1 MEIPTA
7 GYDMVLVSHEDYETV
22 SKLNVFI
29 HQKYPR
35 INIEGFQHTLHRFI
49 MSRYSGTIPDNMV
62 VDHING
68 NKLDARR
75 ENLRIVTPSQNAH
88 NKKCEP
94 PKSGFRGVTKTTS
107 GDKWQVMFGK
117 ICIGRYDTPEQ
128 GARAYDKYVTKFVD
142 KDGHTNFEYS
152 EDEKSDIINSDF
164 ELYKPIVKN
173 PDMFGITETKS
184 NTFIVRIGKT
194 CVGTFKT
201 LEEAKVVRNEA
212 HEKHVTEKEKK
223 RLNEPVTMNENGDA
237 IISLSGTRGKGKFTI
252 VDVDKWHDLM
262 RYSWSLDSS
271 GYTRSS
277 QGQLHTYITKNWDR
291 PKRVLV
297 IDHIDQNKLNN
308 KLSNLRIATRSEN
321 AKNVTNRATKKPVT
335 QRPKKV
341 RKYMEDVN
349 LPLYVSRLVT
359 SKGDRK
365 GYIVRAHDGVTQ
377 RSFVNPNFPMEENL
391 EKALEYL
398 RTAHS

>member
-1 MEIPTA
+1 
-7 GYDMVLVSHEDYETV
+7 
-22 SKLNVFI
+22 
-29 HQKYPR
+29 
-35 INIEGFQHTLHRFI
+35 
-49 MSRYSGTIPDNMV
+49 
-62 VDHING
+62 
-68 NKLDARR
+68 
-75 ENLRIVTPSQNAH
+75 
-88 NKKCEP
+88 
-94 PKSGFRGVTKTTS
+94 
-107 GDKWQVMFGK
+107 MFGK

-252 VDVDKWHDLM
+252 VDVDKWRDLM